1 MWHRLSGLPLKS
13 ELSYKLSPTKVTQQV
28 SEQLAWADFKAA
40 VHIWRNN
47 HEERKATKA
56 QVSYWELVWLCG
68 YNWRIRQNLI
78 MHHLEQGSNTSE
90 QDWRAFNK
98 RSLIE
103 SIKSCMGEMIDPSWI
118 SQLDF
123 CVALGSAK
131 TEPVLKPPSSQN
143 TRDLHTN
150 PEEHRTAQEHPF
162 ASLNTGPT
170 VHF

>member
-28 SEQLAWADFKAA
+28 SKQLAWADFKAA

-56 QVSYWELVWLCG
+56 QVSYWELVCVVTTGGLGKIWL
-68 YNWRIRQNLI
+68 W
-78 MHHLEQGSNTSE
+78 HHLEQGSNTSE

-98 RSLIE
+98 RSLTE

-131 TEPVLKPPSSQN
+131 TEPALKPPSSQN

-150 PEEHRTAQEHPF
+150 PKEHRTAQEHPF